1 MTSPE
6 QNGTQN
12 HPIFEISV
20 RYLLFGQPLQL
31 LLLPAALLLL
41 PHATPLLPPP
51 LQLLQLLLGL
61 GLAVPQLLQLLALL
75 LLEALSDLLQ
85 ALLRLQDGLR
95 LLRLRGPAA
104 QRRNTMSG
112 SGVGI
117 LRSPPRAGGCDPADR
132 KYFNAPH
139 HAPGEAFGPDVLVR
153 RRLLTGC
160 VPVGVG
166 LLVKGHFG
174 CAGHFHLC
182 SLPHLSTDV
191 QQNPS

>member
-6 QNGTQN
+6 ENGSQN
-12 HPIFEISV
+12 HLIFDISV
-20 RYLLFGQPLQL
+20 RYLLFGQPLLL

-41 PHATPLLPPP
+41 PHTAPLLPPP

-104 QRRNTMSG
+104 QRKNTTSG

-117 LRSPPRAGGCDPADR
+117 LWSPPWAGGCDPGSTLI
-132 KYFNAPH
+132 H
-139 HAPGEAFGPDVLVR
+139 HTTHLEKRLVLMFLYDVASSRVASPLV
-153 RRLLTGC
+153 LG
-160 VPVGVG
+160 
-166 LLVKGHFG
+166 
-174 CAGHFHLC
+174 
-182 SLPHLSTDV
+182 SW
-191 QQNPS
+191 

>member
-6 QNGTQN
+6 QTGTQN
-12 HPIFEISV
+12 HLIFEISV
-20 RYLLFGQPLQL
+20 RYLLFGQPLLL

-104 QRRNTMSG
+104 QRRNTTSG
-112 SGVGI
+112 SRVRI
-117 LRSPPRAGGCDPADR
+117 LRSLPRAGGSTLT
-132 KYFNAPH
+132 PH
-139 HAPGEAFGPDVLVR
+139 TTHLEKRLVLMFLYDVASSREALVL
-153 RRLLTGC
+153 G
-160 VPVGVG
+160 
-166 LLVKGHFG
+166 
-174 CAGHFHLC
+174 
-182 SLPHLSTDV
+182 SW
-191 QQNPS
+191 